1 MTEPIRKEKYIT
13 VIHAN
18 FLEFVIWGLIDES
31 LKVYRNTDF
40 SKKRFQ
46 TSIWEHSHAAA
57 AIVLTAIGIEAFR
70 NRIYFLKGIKVD
82 RIVPNDLCKI
92 LRDEKVGFPA
102 DKLQDILTEVFVT
115 RDVIV
120 HNHIYKVQV
129 FSDQGWTMLGHR
141 QELLEGYGF
150 DSKYSS
156 SVNSRTKQT
165 KLLKLNVQPAKISF
179 EDIFKV
185 SVVTDLLI
193 AILQNIFGGAYIPFH
208 ISHKTGI
215 HHIDNLSKILNYY
228 YEQIPRRSRRRFIIF
243 LEELSRRLRSDFANY
258 LPPYPHSDCFISNI
272 CPNCSKLGFD
282 RFDDTHYCSK
292 CGWSMGFI
300 RDGVLGI
307 EFAGK
312 DSGD

>member
-1 MTEPIRKEKYIT
+1 MSEHIDKQEYIT
-13 VIHAN
+13 VIGSN
-18 FLEFVIWGLIDES
+18 FLEFVVWGLIDES
-31 LKVYRNTDF
+31 LKVYLNTDF

-57 AIVLTAIGIEAFR
+57 AIVLSAIGIEAFR

-82 RIVPNDLCKI
+82 RSVPSDLCKI

-185 SVVTDLLI
+185 LVITDLLI

-208 ISHKTGI
+208 ISHKIGM
-215 HHIDNLSKILNYY
+215 HHLDNLSKILNYY
-228 YEQIPRRSRRRFIIF
+228 YEQIPRSRFIIF

-272 CPNCSKLGFD
+272 CPKCSKLGFA
-282 RFDDTHYCSK
+282 RFDDTQHCRR
-292 CGWSMGFI
+292 CGLRMGFI

-307 EFAGK
+307 DFAGK
-312 DSGD
+312 DVGD